1 MHAQAVETMPFLLPL
16 LGLGTMLVNVSGHN
30 LQFGSDLGTTLL
42 HIYFLPSGTMVTGRS
57 IVAMANNRE
66 EEEEEEEE
74 GEKVGVVEEGTAR
87 GKPMLQLMQTSSLTS
102 VGRGEWVDWWN

>member
-1 MHAQAVETMPFLLPL
+1 
-16 LGLGTMLVNVSGHN
+16 
-30 LQFGSDLGTTLL
+30 
-42 HIYFLPSGTMVTGRS
+42 MVTGRS
-57 IVAMANNRE
+57 IVAMVNNREE

-102 VGRGEWVDWWN
+102 DRER